1 MQSFFWH
8 VLRAPR
14 VYAKLLLEIDVAVK
28 SGTIPSSG
36 NIEWSQA
43 QDLPYFQACLKEGM
57 RMRPAVG
64 LCITRH
70 VPPEGADIEGEHLPG
85 GTRVAVNG
93 WVIHRDAATFGED
106 ADFYRPERW
115 TEDEENAKVMERYMV
130 QVRAS
135 SPDPAKACC
144 ILLFTDIHAFVQF
157 GGGAHVCIG
166 RNLALLEINKVLPR
180 LLRDYRFELVD
191 PNSEIKA
198 KSTFFVVQEGLEVF
212 ATKRNEST

>member
-70 VPPEGADIEGEHLPG
+70 VPPDGADIEGEHLPG

-93 WVIHRDAATFGED
+93 WVIHRDPATFGED

-130 QVRAS
+130 QVRAL
-135 SPDPAKACC
+135 SPDPAKRCH
-144 ILLFTDIHAFVQF
+144 ILPLTDIYRVYSS
-157 GGGAHVCIG
+157 VV
-166 RNLALLEINKVLPR
+166 VLTSASAGIWPC
-180 LLRDYRFELVD
+180 
-191 PNSEIKA
+191 
-198 KSTFFVVQEGLEVF
+198 
-212 ATKRNEST
+212 